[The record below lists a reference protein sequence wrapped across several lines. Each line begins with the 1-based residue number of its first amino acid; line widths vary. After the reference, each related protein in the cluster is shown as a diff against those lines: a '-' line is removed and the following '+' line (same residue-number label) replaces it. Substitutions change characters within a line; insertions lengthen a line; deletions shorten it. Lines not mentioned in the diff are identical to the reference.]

1 MQPWQFQYK
10 IPKKVSPKKIIG
22 TILDKDRQ
30 CNLARLIEAWFNGK
44 EHSKLSER
52 NHGTQHNIYIYFRYV
67 TQRKNYMAIR
77 YRKAQKHKFVKQKEI
92 DKRQESI

>member
-22 TILDKDRQ
+22 TISDKQQQ

-44 EHSKLSER
+44 EHSQLLER
-52 NHGTQHNIYIYFRYV
+52 NHGTLHNIYIYIYILIGKKKYI
-67 TQRKNYMAIR
+67 QKNC
-77 YRKAQKHKFVKQKEI
+77 
-92 DKRQESI
+92 